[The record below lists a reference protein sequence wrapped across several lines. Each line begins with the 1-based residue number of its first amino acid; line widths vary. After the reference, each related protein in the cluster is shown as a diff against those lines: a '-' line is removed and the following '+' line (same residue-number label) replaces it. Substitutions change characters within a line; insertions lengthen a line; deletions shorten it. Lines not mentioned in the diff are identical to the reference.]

1 MEISVDVSSDEEDFD
16 DEDTE
21 EYETALE
28 GTTFSSNRS
37 EATLLN
43 DDLDNLDEEES
54 LQEKT
59 KLDSDN
65 VEKIS
70 FSFLSGIDSSNTST
84 EIPKRLNIEAKTD
97 HNTAALIEDVT
108 AGPAVFRDQS
118 LSEET
123 EPLPS
128 GSEETELKLR
138 CDLCGRPQRG
148 PSALREH
155 YSITHF
161 FEVNM
166 INLK

>member
-1 MEISVDVSSDEEDFD
+1 MSYDGERPLEISVDVSSDEEDFD

-28 GTTFSSNRS
+28 GTMFRSNRS

-59 KLDSDN
+59 KHDSDN

-97 HNTAALIEDVT
+97 HNTAALIKD
-108 AGPAVFRDQS
+108 AAPGPAVFKDQS

-138 CDLCGRPQRG
+138 CDLCGRP
-148 PSALREH
+148 
-155 YSITHF
+155 
-161 FEVNM
+161 
-166 INLK
+166 